1 MAGRIFISYR
11 RGDTAQV
18 AGWLFARLTGH
29 FGQQQIIMDVGST
42 QLGPNFAQMIAAA
55 VASCDVLLVLI
66 GHQWL
71 TATGQD
77 GVRRLY
83 HPDDFVRLEIE
94 SAQDQ
99 LGR

>member
-1 MAGRIFISYR
+1 M
-11 RGDTAQV
+11 

-29 FGQQQIIMDVGST
+29 FGQQQIVMDVGST

-77 GVRRLY
+77 GGRRLY